1 MNTMETETISLVVKK
16 ETPLKEMVIDY
27 VGEALNPEEDEITVS
42 QIVEVFAEE
51 FPEFILAIAEENWIN
66 GYTQALQ
73 DLDFVN
79 SSKKENET
87 KL

>member
-73 DLDFVN
+73 DLPNFH
-79 SSKKENET
+79 
-87 KL
+87 LHG

>member
-1 MNTMETETISLVVKK
+1 METETISLVVKK